1 MHMNSRI
8 IVFCS
13 RYWLIWLTGIISGL
27 DACQLGGTAE
37 NEKTAA
43 VEKVQS
49 STPDS
54 LKKSIPDGP
63 IRVSL
68 TQAQYEVG
76 AIQLGQ
82 PTLRSLST
90 TLKVNGTLD
99 VPAQNMVSV
108 SVPFG
113 GYIRQIRL
121 EPGMHVRKGQPLVV
135 LENPEYIQLQQDYLD
150 TKAKLAYADL
160 EYARQQELSRDNVN
174 ALKIFQQTRAN
185 RQSLQAQLAAA
196 AQRLSILRINPATL
210 SPERLTRA
218 VTVPAP
224 VSGFVTDVP
233 VNNGRFV
240 NPADVLVQITNVDHL
255 HVRLSVFEKDISRI
269 HPGQIVR
276 FGMGGD
282 ATLTHR
288 GTIFLVGKSI
298 APDRTIPVLAHPD
311 GNASDYIPGGYVS
324 AHIDVKTQPLSSLP
338 EAAIVGYGGKSL
350 IYVLEKKQMNPVT
363 YQFRQVEIKTGVR
376 ENGYIAVVLP
386 DDLDPKQTPIVVNGA
401 YNLLAK
407 LNNSEEE

>member
-1 MHMNSRI
+1 MQTIAVAVS
-8 IVFCS
+8 
-13 RYWLIWLTGIISGL
+13 LLAGL
-27 DACQLGGTAE
+27 WACQSGSSPESNTAE
-37 NEKTAA
+37 ADTKQASSGGDSTQNKT
-43 VEKVQS
+43 
-49 STPDS
+49 
-54 LKKSIPDGP
+54 SIKPV
-63 IRVSL
+63 RVSL
-68 TQAQYEVG
+68 TQAQYEVA

-90 TLKVNGTLD
+90 RLKVNGMLD
-99 VPAQNMVSV
+99 VPAQNLVSV

-121 EPGMHVRKGQPLVV
+121 EPGMRVRKGQPLVV

-150 TKAKLAYADL
+150 TKSKLAYADL
-160 EYARQQELSRDNVN
+160 EFARQEELSRDNVN
-174 ALKIFQQTRAN
+174 ALKIFQQTRSN
-185 RQSLQAQLAAA
+185 RQSLQAQLAGA
-196 AQRLSILRINPATL
+196 AQRLAILRINPATL
-210 SPERLTRA
+210 SPEQLTR
-218 VTVPAP
+218 TIIIPSP

-240 NPADVLVQITNVDHL
+240 NPADVLVQITNTDHL
-255 HVRLSVFEKDISRI
+255 HVRLSIFEKDISRI
-269 HPGQIVR
+269 HVGQVVR

-298 APDRTIPVLAHPD
+298 APDRTIPVLAHPE
-311 GNASDYIPGGYVS
+311 GNDSDYIPGGYVS
-324 AHIDVKTQPLSSLP
+324 AQVDVKTQPLSSLP

-376 ENGYIAVVLP
+376 ENGYVAVVLP
-386 DDLDPKQTPIVVNGA
+386 DNLDPKQTPIVVNGA